1 MGQGQPVARRKEAGS
16 VTKPEEKQC
25 DSEPNGPH
33 GALDLRRQPLQ
44 QGRVRN
50 YESRGVYW
58 GASLFP
64 PFLPSTVLLALWM
77 KLPVVTITDG
87 PYCALLSPCTQLSQ
101 ILTASA
107 EPASTREVRSWERNS
122 PQLTGEDTDTRE
134 GLALVQGHQLS
145 DSLTCAPPRLPG
157 KPGSLM
163 ASGDTQG
170 ALEGQCRGGRQGRP
184 AQCRS
189 GLPFLTPEA
198 TPFLNLGV
206 NQSCCVCL
214 YLDYRI

>member
-16 VTKPEEKQC
+16 VTRPEEKQC

-33 GALDLRRQPLQ
+33 GALDLRRHPLQ

-77 KLPVVTITDG
+77 KLPVVTITNG
-87 PYCALLSPCTQLSQ
+87 PYCALLSPCTQPSH
-101 ILTASA
+101 ILAASA
-107 EPASTREVRSWERNS
+107 EPASTREVWSWELNS
-122 PQLTGEDTDTRE
+122 PQLPGEDTDTRG

-170 ALEGQCRGGRQGRP
+170 TLEGQCRGGTSRTPRP
-184 AQCRS
+184 VPFRHSLLDPRS
-189 GLPFLTPEA
+189 NPFPE
-198 TPFLNLGV
+198 LG
-206 NQSCCVCL
+206 S
-214 YLDYRI
+214 